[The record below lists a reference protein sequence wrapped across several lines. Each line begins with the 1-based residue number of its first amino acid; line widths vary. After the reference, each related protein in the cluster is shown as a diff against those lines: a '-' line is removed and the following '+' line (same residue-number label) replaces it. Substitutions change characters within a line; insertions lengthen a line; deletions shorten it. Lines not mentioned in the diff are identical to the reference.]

1 MHTLKLLLDTT
12 KADEVF
18 ISSVFDA
25 IAKVHNILVAEG
37 KKRLRMLKR
46 DKRYKYAR
54 EHYGEAAAAAAK
66 LDKKLQSLQKKL
78 DDEKNVDKAA
88 ARKLKQQIKEIR
100 SEWREAEAVR
110 KQYAAELNECL
121 EFYGASKKDMESFA
135 TQFLNPKFK
144 GILGSQ
150 QIQVEADRVWFG
162 MEKVF
167 FGDGRDIH
175 YKKYR
180 DIRTI
185 RGKQNTTGIRFIKD
199 ILSVFWNGHTI
210 PVVCKKRLDKAAVDG
225 VKNKDTAYKLE
236 SLSGDTRYCEIVRE
250 EFMDGYHYYAN
261 LYIDGDAPKKLTPG
275 TGRCG
280 IDPGVSSMAAV
291 SEKNLFLEELAPE
304 YKKYDKGIFKL
315 QQKADRIRRELNPQN
330 YAEDGT
336 IIKRKPGQK
345 RIWHSS
351 PAYESI
357 MQRIRILYRKKAAY
371 IRQSHSILCSR
382 LIQSADTFLIEDMDF
397 KALAKRASETRRAD
411 KKSVVTAADGIKK
424 EVYKYKRKKRFGKS
438 IASRAPALI
447 LQILS
452 MKCTQYGLAYLT
464 TDTRKMKAS
473 QYDHTSDAC
482 TKHTLKDRML
492 VLSDGTI
499 VQRDL
504 YSAYLHQHADA
515 SLEHPDREAC
525 IRDFS
530 AFMSMHDALIR
541 QMKADGTSMK
551 QCFGF

>member
-1 MHTLKLLLDTT
+1 
-12 KADEVF
+12 
-18 ISSVFDA
+18 
-25 IAKVHNILVAEG
+25 
-37 KKRLRMLKR
+37 
-46 DKRYKYAR
+46 
-54 EHYGEAAAAAAK
+54 
-66 LDKKLQSLQKKL
+66 
-78 DDEKNVDKAA
+78 
-88 ARKLKQQIKEIR
+88 
-100 SEWREAEAVR
+100 
-110 KQYAAELNECL
+110 
-121 EFYGASKKDMESFA
+121 MESFA
-135 TQFLNPKFK
+135 TQSLNPKFK

-150 QIQVEADRVWFG
+150 QIQVEADRIWSG
-162 MEKVF
+162 MEKVL

-180 DIRTI
+180 DVRTI
-185 RGKQNTTGIRFIKD
+185 RGKQNTTG
-199 ILSVFWNGHTI
+199 
-210 PVVCKKRLDKAAVDG
+210 
-225 VKNKDTAYKLE
+225 
-236 SLSGDTRYCEIVRE
+236 
-250 EFMDGYHYYAN
+250 
-261 LYIDGDAPKKLTPG
+261 
-275 TGRCG
+275 
-280 IDPGVSSMAAV
+280 VSSVAAV
-291 SEKNLFLEELAPE
+291 SEKDLVLEELAPE

-357 MQRIRILYRKKAAY
+357 MQRIRILYRKKASY

-382 LIQSADTFLIEDMDF
+382 LIQSADTFPIEDMDF
-397 KALAKRASETRRAD
+397 KALAKRARETRRAD
-411 KKSVVTAADGIKK
+411 KKSVVTAADGTKK

-438 IASRAPALI
+438 VASRAPAFI

-452 MKCTQYGLAYLT
+452 MKCAQYGLGYLT

-473 QYDHTSDAC
+473 QYDHTSDTC

>member
-1 MHTLKLLLDTT
+1 
-12 KADEVF
+12 
-18 ISSVFDA
+18 
-25 IAKVHNILVAEG
+25 
-37 KKRLRMLKR
+37 
-46 DKRYKYAR
+46 
-54 EHYGEAAAAAAK
+54 
-66 LDKKLQSLQKKL
+66 
-78 DDEKNVDKAA
+78 
-88 ARKLKQQIKEIR
+88 
-100 SEWREAEAVR
+100 
-110 KQYAAELNECL
+110 
-121 EFYGASKKDMESFA
+121 
-135 TQFLNPKFK
+135 
-144 GILGSQ
+144 
-150 QIQVEADRVWFG
+150 
-162 MEKVF
+162 MEKVL

-199 ILSVFWNGHTI
+199 ILSVLWNGHTI
-210 PVVCKKRLDKAAVDG
+210 PVVCKERLDKAAVNG

-291 SEKNLFLEELAPE
+291 SEKHLFLEELAPE

-315 QQKADRIRRELNPQN
+315 QQKADRIRRELNPQKS
-330 YAEDGT
+330 AEDGT
-336 IIKRKPGQK
+336 NITRKPGQT
-345 RIWHSS
+345 RLWPSR
-351 PAYESI
+351 PAYERI

-397 KALAKRASETRRAD
+397 RALAKRASETRRAD
-411 KKSVVTAADGIKK
+411 KKSVVTAADGTKK
-424 EVYKYKRKKRFGKS
+424 EVYKYKR
-438 IASRAPALI
+438 
-447 LQILS
+447 
-452 MKCTQYGLAYLT
+452 T

-473 QYDHTSDAC
+473 QYDHTSDTC

-492 VLSDGTI
+492 VLSDGTT

-504 YSAYLHQHADA
+504 YSAYLHQHTDT